1 MSPFKTTISCL
12 SGGITFFKRGLT
24 TGFWWLGFTCRM
36 AQKTK
41 LKQLAVTNAFRGHAA
56 SLPYFGSTPNALPP
70 NTRQT
75 FDRRPILRLL
85 IFQINDI
92 FYNDRALTKRLYHYA
107 YNSNEVPQ

>member
-1 MSPFKTTISCL
+1 
-12 SGGITFFKRGLT
+12 
-24 TGFWWLGFTCRM
+24 M
-36 AQKTK
+36 AQKPK

-56 SLPYFGSTPNALPP
+56 SLSYFGSTPNALPP

-92 FYNDRALTKRLYHYA
+92 FYNDGALTKRLYHYA